1 MIETV
6 GNQYVVA
13 RPLYSEN
20 SFNEQHRKLDRY
32 HKSSLDHLRLCFS
45 CSREKAKKIAYT
57 FLPIASWLPMYRFK
71 EWLVSDIVSG
81 VSTGLV
87 AVLQGLS
94 FALLVDISPGYG
106 LYAAFFPVIAYFFL
120 GTSKHIS
127 VGPFPVLSLMVGSVV
142 VRMVP
147 NPNTNPA
154 VGDNSTMN
162 GTLSYE
168 EQKVI
173 AAASITMLAGIFQLA
188 MGLLQIGFIVVYL
201 SDSLISGFTTAA
213 AIHVF
218 ISQLK
223 FIFGLTVPAFNGPLA
238 SFKTLENIFGQIT
251 NTNICDLVS
260 SIVIAVIVFAV
271 KEINDRFK
279 AKLPVPIPIEVV
291 MTVVATGISYACN
304 FEQRFGVDIVGTIER
319 GYQAPITPNSKVFTE
334 CIADGFSIG
343 IVGFAVAF
351 SVAKVYSIK
360 HDYVIDGNQELIAFG
375 VSNIFCGGFR
385 GFAAATSLS
394 RSAVQESTGGKSQIA
409 GLISALI
416 VMIVTL
422 AIGFL
427 IAPLQKSVL
436 SALVL
441 VNLKGM
447 LMQFTEIPVLWKK
460 DRVDCIVWVVTCI
473 AAILLGLDLGL
484 AAGVGFELLT
494 VVFRA
499 QFPKFTLLAN
509 VGGNNIY
516 KNRKDY
522 AEIYETEGVKIFRC
536 PAPVFFA
543 NIDLFRSK
551 LVAAVGFNPLRILR
565 KRNKAIRK
573 IRKLLKNG
581 ELQLTPKGVI
591 CTSYN
596 YQASDDEE
604 IDNNQIEELDKPT
617 YTADLPI
624 NIDWNSD
631 LPNSIVVPKIDV
643 HSLILDFTSVSFMDL
658 SGTKGI
664 KSILKEFI
672 RIEVDVY
679 IVGIDNDLQ
688 EKLQRSAFFDEEV
701 TTDIFF
707 LTIHDAVLHI
717 LMKREMACP
726 PQYSSI
732 KEKDKNL
739 YDEVVEF
746 PNGNLRS
753 REHTVPSETRF

>member
-1 MIETV
+1 MIEPV

-20 SFNEQHRKLDRY
+20 SFNEQHPKVERH
-32 HKSSLDHLRLCFS
+32 HKSFVDHLRICFS
-45 CSREKAKKIAYT
+45 CSPEKAKKIAYT

-106 LYAAFFPVIAYFFL
+106 LYAAFFPVLIYFFL

-142 VRMVP
+142 ARMVP
-147 NPNTNPA
+147 SPDSVAMGN
-154 VGDNSTMN
+154 NSTEN

-188 MGLLQIGFIVVYL
+188 LGLLQVGFIVVYL
-201 SDSLISGFTTAA
+201 SESLISGFTTAA
-213 AIHVF
+213 AILVL

-223 FIFGLTVPAFNGPLA
+223 FILGLQIESFSGPL
-238 SFKTLENIFGQIT
+238 SCFYTLESIFNKIT
-251 NTNICDLVS
+251 TTNICDLVS
-260 SIVIAVIVFAV
+260 SIVIAVVVFAV

-279 AKLPVPIPIEVV
+279 SKLPVPIPIEVI
-291 MTVVATGISYACN
+291 MTVIATGISYAVN
-304 FEQRFGVDIVGTIER
+304 FQEKYGVDIVGTIER
-319 GYQAPITPNSKVFTE
+319 GYQPPITPSIKVFSE
-334 CIADGFSIG
+334 CVGDGFSIG
-343 IVGFAVAF
+343 IVGFAVAY

-394 RSAVQESTGGKSQIA
+394 RSAVQESTGGKTQIA

-422 AIGFL
+422 ALGFL
-427 IAPLQKSVL
+427 IGPLQKSVL

-447 LMQFTEIPVLWKK
+447 LMQFNEIPILWRK
-460 DRVDCIVWVVTCI
+460 DRFDCIVWVVTFI
-473 AAILLGLDLGL
+473 SAVILGLDLGL

-499 QFPKFTLLAN
+499 QFPKFTLVAN
-509 VGGNNIY
+509 VGGNDIY
-516 KNRKDY
+516 RNRKDY
-522 AEIYETEGVKIFRC
+522 TEIYEPEGVKIFRC
-536 PAPVFFA
+536 PAPIFFA

-551 LVAAVGFNPLRILR
+551 LTTAVGFNPLRILR
-565 KRNKAIRK
+565 KRNKALRK

-581 ELQLTPKGVI
+581 DLQLTPKGIV
-591 CTSYN
+591 CTSYD
-596 YQASDDEE
+596 YQASSDYDE
-604 IDNNQIEELDKPT
+604 IDNNQIEELDQPT

-624 NIDWNSD
+624 HIDWNSD
-631 LPNSIVVPKIDV
+631 LPNNMVVPKIDI
-643 HSLILDFTSVSFMDL
+643 HSLILDFSAVSFLDL
-658 SGTKGI
+658 SATKGI
-664 KSILKEFI
+664 KSVLKEFT
-672 RIEVDVY
+672 RIEVDIY
-679 IVGIDNDLQ
+679 IVGIDSDLL
-688 EKLQRSAFFDEEV
+688 EKLQRSAFFDEEI
-701 TTDIFF
+701 TTSIFF
-707 LTIHDAVLHI
+707 LTIHDAVLYI
-717 LMKREMACP
+717 LAKRDTACP
-726 PQYSSI
+726 PQYSPQ
-732 KEKDKNL
+732 KEKEKHFYADQN
-739 YDEVVEF
+739 EF
-746 PNGNLRS
+746 QNGNLRN
-753 REHTVPSETRF
+753 REHAVPVETRF